1 MILSLASMSL
11 QSNIALSDFSRLAL
25 DTKTTRL
32 ILLLF
37 QPFDPSCLT
46 WGQQKLETVPETLL
60 LVLTLTQLRGRG
72 AGGGGSV

>member
-46 WGQQKLETVPETLL
+46 WGAAK
-60 LVLTLTQLRGRG
+60 
-72 AGGGGSV
+72 AGNCPRNAVACSDPDSTEREGG